1 MLFKNDKI
9 KEVTIAP
16 NNRYVI
22 WAEDLENVAK
32 EANLTV
38 SAGCVGLYIVNG
50 VLKSV
55 NTPGRWIIK
64 TKEEEKNKSNLQLI
78 GVNSDKVF
86 EIFCGVG
93 NIPFHDYDLDIDA
106 TLGSHGDCKLRIAS
120 PWALYTTFGHTP
132 ITAEEIDEYAKGKL
146 IEIMTSMLS
155 GAASKYDYDQIMSMQ
170 TSISTDLEKAF
181 GKALMDIGLEVAG
194 FSVRGISFS
203 PDYLEKRKEHFER
216 ENQFKLEK
224 RERREREREQR
235 AENEMMIALNASHPD
250 PTPTIP
256 VAPAAPV
263 APNHTVQ
270 YCPACGTKLPAA
282 AKFCSGCGTK
292 LD

>member
-1 MLFKNDKI
+1 MFNNDKI
-9 KEVTIAP
+9 KEVVIAP
-16 NNRYVI
+16 NSQYVI
-22 WAEDLENVAK
+22 WSENLDNVARDAK
-32 EANLTV
+32 LTV

-55 NTPGRWIIK
+55 NTPGRWVIK
-64 TKEEEKNKSNLQLI
+64 SRDEEKSKSNLQLI

-93 NIPFHDYDLDIDA
+93 NIPFHDYDIDIDA

-120 PWALYTTFGHTP
+120 PWALYTTFGHAP
-132 ITAEEIDEYAKGKL
+132 ITSEEIDEYAKGKL
-146 IEIMTSMLS
+146 IEIMTSQLS

-170 TSISTDLEKAF
+170 STISTDLEKAF

-203 PDYLEKRKEHFER
+203 PDYLEKRKEHFENEKR
-216 ENQFKLEK
+216 FKQEK

-235 AENEMMIALNASHPD
+235 TEAEVVAIMNANSNN
-250 PTPTIP
+250 TPP
-256 VAPAAPV
+256 APAAPV
-263 APNHTVQ
+263 TPNHTVQ
-270 YCPACGTKLPAA
+270 YCPMCGTKLPAGV
-282 AKFCSGCGTK
+282 KFCSNCGKK